1 MLQNASANLLL
12 LGDICN
18 INTTFYFLVNAT
30 IPPYRIHPNIMSVSG
45 KQAKKIFTKHQQQ
58 HKQGLND
65 KDKRPA

>member
-45 KQAKKIFTKHQQQ
+45 KQAKTSLQNTNNSTSK
-58 HKQGLND
+58 G
-65 KDKRPA
+65 